1 MEFVQFHYD
10 KKVTKLEGIKLVEL
24 KAEMLPHIKRLHKAA
39 TKTYRRIRRDFYDEM
54 QTHAVLLCDIMKPDK
69 ILLGQTAC
77 QLQRPV
83 F

>member
-1 MEFVQFHYD
+1 M
-10 KKVTKLEGIKLVEL
+10 TKLEGIKLVEL
-24 KAEMLPHIKRLHKAA
+24 KAEMLPHIKRLHKA
-39 TKTYRRIRRDFYDEM
+39 TRRCFFFNDKM
-54 QTHAVLLCDIMKPDK
+54 QTHADLLCDIMKPDK